1 MSIGELSGK
10 SDEMLGGG
18 GEWYSLMTALCMLPW
33 IRFENKILSGG
44 LLGCI
49 SPCCDFKCQHASVV
63 NSLKVMMKNHQMFGM
78 MRTRMQSKQNTLT
91 QVCHLV

>member
-1 MSIGELSGK
+1 MSIGSELSGK

-44 LLGCI
+44 LLGCN
-49 SPCCDFKCQHASVV
+49 SPCSD
-63 NSLKVMMKNHQMFGM
+63 
-78 MRTRMQSKQNTLT
+78 
-91 QVCHLV
+91 